1 MADTTTIEAI
11 TQDEDHITELHLAV
25 SQSTEH
31 VAPLHKKELI
41 VDHHV
46 ILLDEELV
54 VAQGMEEALEV
65 VVVATEN
72 NS

>member
-1 MADTTTIEAI
+1 MVDTTTTEAI
-11 TQDEDHITELHLAV
+11 TQDEDHITEPQLVV
-25 SQSTEH
+25 SHSTEH

-54 VAQGMEEALEV
+54 AVLGMEEALEV
-65 VVVATEN
+65 VVVATGN